1 MALKLKPR
9 KVRTATEVKT
19 VYYVK
24 GTCPYTGEYIN
35 RTSTRCSRKSDAEI
49 WLTRLLDERKRLAQF
64 GEQSVVALARAV
76 QDFDFP
82 SATQQLRLLQSRSP
96 PEQVH

>member
-1 MALKLKPR
+1 MR
-9 KVRTATEVKT
+9 S
-19 VYYVK
+19 
-24 GTCPYTGEYIN
+24 GELWQ
-35 RTSTRCSRKSDAEI
+35 E
-49 WLTRLLDERKRLAQF
+49 LAPWCAVQF
-64 GEQSVVALARAV
+64 GEQSVAALARAV

>member
-1 MALKLKPR
+1 MLSDEDAAERMGRLEWLLAHDDMR
-9 KVRTATEVKT
+9 S
-19 VYYVK
+19 
-24 GTCPYTGEYIN
+24 GELWQ
-35 RTSTRCSRKSDAEI
+35 E
-49 WLTRLLDERKRLAQF
+49 LAPWCAVQF
-64 GEQSVVALARAV
+64 GEQSVAALARAV